1 MKKTILTSSILTM
14 LLFNCLAINAAERQT
29 ELYPEVTTT
38 ATKEISTF
46 CKAILK
52 GDLQTVK
59 KLIELGEDVNKKSLG
74 MTPAHFAARY
84 NKPEILKV
92 LIANGANLKA
102 RCDRG
107 YTIKK
112 YAELSNADAAI
123 EVLKNAMRK

>member
-1 MKKTILTSSILTM
+1 
-14 LLFNCLAINAAERQT
+14 
-29 ELYPEVTTT
+29 
-38 ATKEISTF
+38 
-46 CKAILK
+46 
-52 GDLQTVK
+52 
-59 KLIELGEDVNKKSLG
+59 

-112 YAELSNADAAI
+112 YAELSNADDAI

>member
-1 MKKTILTSSILTM
+1 MRKTIFTSAVLAVLM
-14 LLFNCLAINAAERQT
+14 FNGLAVHANGNQT
-29 ELYPEVTTT
+29 ETNKE
-38 ATKEISTF
+38 ATSIAAYDISTF

-52 GDLQTVK
+52 GDVETVK
-59 KLIELGEDVNKKSLG
+59 KLIELGEDVNQKSLG

-102 RCDRG
+102 KCDKG

-112 YAELSNADAAI
+112 YAEMANADDAMA
-123 EVLKNAMRK
+123 VLKNAMKK